1 MAKRKSTI
9 NKTELSNPLAKT
21 AVPSAASNSGEL
33 PAEGRTIPIGVGL
46 KEPEVAALDEIAEK
60 YKVSRH
66 SLMRY
71 AIRHFIQEVWAD
83 RINLGEDVEEPETKN
98 KLNMP

>member
-9 NKTELSNPLAKT
+9 NKSELTNPLAKT
-21 AVPSAASNSGEL
+21 SKQTPSGDDEL
-33 PAEGRTIPIGVGL
+33 PAEGLTVPIGVGL
-46 KEPEVAALDEIAEK
+46 KQTEVDALDDIASK
-60 YKVSRH
+60 FKVSRH

-71 AIRHFIQEVWAD
+71 AIRHFIKEVWAG
-83 RINLGEDVEEPETKN
+83 RINLGEDVEQPQTKN